1 MSNSLLKGH
10 SNSKMDQ
17 TWKCCQSAP
26 SQKAKNN
33 KVRCQVVDST
43 SHHRFCLYRIAP
55 LQNDFLRKSVSSK
68 GQQDFE
74 EKGKSFTSDVYN
86 EFNASSF
93 YSGSAQSPLWTSLF
107 CLTCSE
113 LDVSWPQRLQP
124 RLVTQKRFNDEWF
137 PFLMGLPLLSQ
148 GLLRSAKIRF
158 LFVHLK
164 IIQRLWQSE
173 SNYLIVIKWQVIVT
187 MHILSPSSQ
196 PLIVQRL
203 NFMISL
209 VHVKVMFMTARRI
222 NRISC
227 IAVLPIH

>member
-113 LDVSWPQRLQP
+113 LDVSWPKGCNLGWS
-124 RLVTQKRFNDEWF
+124 LKKGSMMN
-137 PFLMGLPLLSQ
+137 G
-148 GLLRSAKIRF
+148 F
-158 LFVHLK
+158 LFSWDYPCLA
-164 IIQRLWQSE
+164 RACWG
-173 SNYLIVIKWQVIVT
+173 
-187 MHILSPSSQ
+187 Q
-196 PLIVQRL
+196 PK
-203 NFMISL
+203 FDFSL
-209 VHVKVMFMTARRI
+209 FI
-222 NRISC
+222 
-227 IAVLPIH
+227 